1 MPLRCLSAHR
11 GGDQARAI
19 PDVAGIC
26 CGLSVRAF
34 SYRRAHDAADATR
47 AAAGQGGR
55 AATAAAVQF
64 IAGGTTM
71 LDLMKLDTVRPQQL
85 IDIGDLRSR
94 FDYIRIDDHGL
105 HLGALT
111 RMQTVAEDPMINRLY
126 PVIAQAMQLAAS
138 PQIRNMATLAG
149 NVLQRSRCNY
159 FRNSGWPKCN
169 KRDPGSGCSAID
181 GVNRKHA
188 VLGVGEHCISA
199 YPGDFAQALV
209 ALDAMVQILAP
220 GGARALRFESLHL
233 GPEHPE
239 LETALLPGEL
249 ITGFVVPAG
258 PWTQRSTYVKVRD
271 RESYEFALASA
282 AVALHLQGARVLAAR
297 IGLGGV
303 AYRPWRAHEA
313 EAALVGHTLDETRA
327 QAAAHAAFGAAITR
341 EGNAFKADLGRR
353 TLVRALLQA
362 QALEIAS

>member
-1 MPLRCLSAHR
+1 
-11 GGDQARAI
+11 
-19 PDVAGIC
+19 
-26 CGLSVRAF
+26 VRPF
-34 SYRRAHDAADATR
+34 SYRRARDAAEATH
-47 AAAGQGGR
+47 AAAGQPNGP
-55 AATAAAVQF
+55 ATAAAVQF

-71 LDLMKLDTVRPQQL
+71 LDLMKLDTARPQQL
-85 IDIGDLRSR
+85 IDIADLRTR
-94 FDYIRIDDHGL
+94 CDYIRIDEHGL

-111 RMQTVAEDPMINRLY
+111 RMQRLAEDPMVNRVY
-126 PVIAQAMQLAAS
+126 PLLAQTMQLAAS
-138 PQIRNMATLAG
+138 PQVRNMATLAG

-159 FRNSGWPKCN
+159 FRNGGWPKCN

-181 GVNRKHA
+181 GVTRKHA

-209 ALDAMVQILAP
+209 ALDATVEILTP
-220 GGARALRFESLHL
+220 TGARTLRFESLHL
-233 GPEHPE
+233 GPERPE
-239 LETALLPGEL
+239 LETVLLPGEL
-249 ITGFVVPAG
+249 ITGFLVPAG
-258 PWTQRSTYVKVRD
+258 PWTQRSTFVKVRD

-313 EAALVGHTLDETRA
+313 EASLIGEMLTEGSAQRAA
-327 QAAAHAAFGAAITR
+327 QAAFAGAITH
-341 EGNAFKADLGRR
+341 EDNAFKVELGRR

-362 QALEIAS
+362 QAMEIA

>member
-1 MPLRCLSAHR
+1 M
-11 GGDQARAI
+11 
-19 PDVAGIC
+19 
-26 CGLSVRAF
+26 RAF